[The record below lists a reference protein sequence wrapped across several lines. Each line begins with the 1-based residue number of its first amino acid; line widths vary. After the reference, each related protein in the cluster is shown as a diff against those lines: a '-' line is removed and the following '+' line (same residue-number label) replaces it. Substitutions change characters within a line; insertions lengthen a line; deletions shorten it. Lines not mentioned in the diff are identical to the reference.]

1 LRGRIGP
8 PRKAKL
14 QNRSLGPKKIGVWNR
29 LLSVWK
35 RMEAFGSDSK
45 RLLAFGFQGI
55 CLSLKENQNKNL
67 FFGGDKQVMHQS

>member
-1 LRGRIGP
+1 LWGRIGP

-14 QNRSLGPKKIGVWNR
+14 QNRSPNPKKIAVWNR

-45 RLLAFGFQGI
+45 RLMAFGFQGL
-55 CLSLKENQNKNL
+55 CLSLKENCKKNMV
-67 FFGGDKQVMHQS
+67 FMRV